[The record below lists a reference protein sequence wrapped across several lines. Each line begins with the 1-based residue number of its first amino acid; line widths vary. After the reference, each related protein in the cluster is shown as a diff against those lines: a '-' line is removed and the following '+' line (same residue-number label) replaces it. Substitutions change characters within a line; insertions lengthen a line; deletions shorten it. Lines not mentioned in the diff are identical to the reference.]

1 MTSAPMTCFV
11 MYSQLTVNVIVYH
24 SKLNSVLES
33 RSAYTFIN
41 VLIILHGIWNLDS
54 LWYVVPPFCDLKN
67 IHILFL
73 NHIIS
78 ALYPLLLIAFTW
90 VCIELYSRNYK
101 PLVWLWNKISCLKT
115 HQDSKI
121 IIIDVFATFFF
132 LSYTKL
138 CFTSMS
144 TLGYNH
150 ISKANSTQVYPELF
164 DDPSIPYFS
173 KKHIPFAII
182 AVIVFLLS
190 GLLPAL
196 LLAVYPIRK
205 FRSLFLKCSP
215 GGHSRAALNIFVEKF
230 YSCYR
235 DGLVGGR
242 DMRSFASLYLFL
254 RILGGYF
261 LFSWTYQTILFG
273 VCCLLI
279 ALVRPYK
286 MAYMNNINV
295 LILALVTLNCFF
307 FSSPF
312 KSTDAEFYL
321 WNVAITLYLP
331 LLIVPFNIFP
341 FM

>member
-1 MTSAPMTCFV
+1 MF
-11 MYSQLTVNVIVYH
+11 LLH
-24 SKLNSVLES
+24 SSFSHTKNFASLPWALSDII
-33 RSAYTFIN
+33 TFQ
-41 VLIILHGIWNLDS
+41 
-54 LWYVVPPFCDLKN
+54 K
-67 IHILFL
+67 
-73 NHIIS
+73 
-78 ALYPLLLIAFTW
+78 LIAPKCT
-90 VCIELYSRNYK
+90 LY
-101 PLVWLWNKISCLKT
+101 V
-115 HQDSKI
+115 
-121 IIIDVFATFFF
+121 
-132 LSYTKL
+132 
-138 CFTSMS
+138 
-144 TLGYNH
+144 
-150 ISKANSTQVYPELF
+150 LF

-196 LLAVYPIRK
+196 LLAMYPIRK

-235 DGLVGGR
+235 DGLDGGR

-286 MAYMNNINV
+286 KTHMNNIDA
-295 LILALVTLNCFF
+295 LILALMTLNCFQLKNF

-312 KSTDAEFYL
+312 KSTDAEMYL
-321 WNVAITLYLP
+321 WSGALMACFP
-331 LLIVPFNIFP
+331 LLVIPFNIFP
-341 FM
+341 CKHIFDVTKRFFANKISFCYAKNDEMYINRELSDSDGHDDPGRMLHPDQYNRVAINGSSESDSLLHSNSECFLKPVYLSLN